1 MEERW
6 APIVIE
12 GVSHFYGKGDLRKQ
26 ILFGLE
32 AEVRAGEIVII
43 TGPSGS
49 GKTTLLTLLGA
60 LRAAQVGSLRVL
72 GQELRGASAR
82 TLAAVRRRLGFVFQ
96 SHNLIEALTAVQNV
110 EMAVS
115 LDRRLSRAQVRKRA
129 REMLAH
135 VGLEDVAGRHPS
147 QISGGQRQRVAVARA
162 LAGRPEIVLA
172 DEPTASL
179 DKEAGREVVDRLGEL
194 ARDQGASIVLVTHDH
209 RILDIG
215 DRVLR
220 LEDGKLSSA

>member
-135 VGLEDVAGRHPS
+135 VGLEDAAGRHSS

-194 ARDQGASIVLVTHDH
+194 ARDQGASILLVTHDH